1 VSYRVSGSSFVYL
14 KHCQHTIA
22 VKYPQEDIS
31 EKSYIKFG
39 NAVHEAIEHGT
50 LPKDE
55 EQAEHV
61 ISAEKFLVNY
71 VASLGDAGWSLDTR
85 LFEPAFG
92 ILASGEK
99 LGVAYLGAGRDQ
111 YADEGKP
118 EYLVGATADVALV
131 FKKGNCTRVDVIDW
145 KTGRENPAYVDQM
158 KILCGMAEEHFQAD
172 EVYGVIFYT
181 SGQTDSVTL
190 CDPSGIHFAL
200 ALKAAIRAAKSED
213 FTPRFGDHCDHYCP
227 GQGACPVYKDQ
238 SWLVPVGNLVRNRS
252 NPLVN
257 GIKNDYDLECALD
270 LIDYAEVRMK
280 ALSLEAK
287 MYAESRGKAVELPS
301 GRVFKKIE
309 QNRSAWAP
317 TKLVEIAKK
326 HGATD
331 EELASARSSST
342 ASYYQRFGKEKKT

>member
-1 VSYRVSGSSFVYL
+1 MSYRVSGSSFAYL

-22 VKYPQEDIS
+22 VRYPKEDIS

-61 ISAEKFLVNY
+61 ISAEKFLAKYKAEAIEGEIAHVFY
-71 VASLGDAGWSLDTR
+71 
-85 LFEPAFG
+85 EPAFG
-92 ILASGEK
+92 ILADGEK
-99 LGVAYLGAGRDQ
+99 LGVTYLGAGRDQ
-111 YADEGKP
+111 YAGDGKP
-118 EYLVGATADVALV
+118 EYLVGATADVV
-131 FKKGNCTRVDVIDW
+131 IVSRGGGKTRVDVIDW

-172 EVYGVIFYT
+172 EVFGVIYYT
-181 SGQTDSVTL
+181 SDALGNTPVEDM
-190 CDPSGIHFAL
+190 SGSDFAR
-200 ALKAAIRAAKSED
+200 ALRAAIRAAKSED
-213 FTPRFGDHCDHYCP
+213 FTPRPGEHCDHYCP
-227 GQGACPVYKDQ
+227 GQGACPAYKDQ

-257 GIKNDYDLECALD
+257 GIKDDYDLECALD
-270 LIDYAEVRMK
+270 LIDYAEVRLK
-280 ALSLEAK
+280 ALGLEAK
-287 MYAESRGKAVELPS
+287 KYAESRGKVVELPS
-301 GRVFKKIE
+301 GRTYKKIE

-317 TKLVEIAKK
+317 TRLVEIAKK